1 MLENPVQECFID
13 HDMMTVRILYYAKGD
28 FCCLLKA
35 SINSLVPDQDRQN
48 VGPGLGPNRLTFG

>member
-1 MLENPVQECFID
+1 MVHID

-28 FCCLLKA
+28 FCRLLKA
-35 SINSLVPDQDRQN
+35 SINRLVPDQDRQN